1 MSDHHHNG
9 SAKKH
14 ETLTAQLKAAAEI
27 LEKVAGN
34 RALLAGLSEDERTR
48 LLKAAGDI
56 YCPDTKARRRL
67 VKARVKQRKAAQ
79 QQKDDS
85 KLNQTGIR
93 KLRREKVFTT
103 PNYIPPQNQLPQE
116 VADPD
121 FHEVVEPQNCYI
133 CKKDYSAIHHFYDQ
147 L

>member
-9 SAKKH
+9 SAKKPD
-14 ETLTAQLKAAAEI
+14 ELAAQLKAAAEI

-34 RALLAGLSEDERTR
+34 RALLAGLSEAERTR

-56 YCPDTKARRRL
+56 YCPDTKARRHL
-67 VKARVKQRKAAQ
+67 VKARVKQRKAE
-79 QQKDDS
+79 KKTRDDS

-121 FHEVVEPQNCYI
+121 F
-133 CKKDYSAIHHFYDQ
+133 
-147 L
+147 